1 MLSIVIPIY
10 NSERYLK
17 TCVCSVAK
25 QTLSDIEIILV
36 NDGSTDSSGKICE
49 ELSKCDNRIKVFG
62 KSNGGLMSAWKYG
75 VLHAT
80 GEYVGF
86 VDSDDRIDRDMFEK
100 LYFHANDSGAELV
113 CSGLIKE
120 YDNEPSVKE
129 VIHLKGGYYGREE
142 LLNDI
147 FPSLLASKAVKGR
160 LISPNRVTKLYKR
173 SVLLSILDDCDERV
187 SIGEDLLTTFAYL
200 QKASGIYM
208 IDDFFPYHYIINSQ
222 SMIQSFSEAKYV
234 KIELLLAAMLQVN
247 EQQNNY
253 DFATQIYTDY
263 ITLYLQNAEAQALSA
278 SMKNAA
284 AGIKSSFKSEVTRH
298 AVQACDKSLM
308 PLKYKF
314 YLFLLNHGMTYGFIL
329 ARRAKSKL
337 TRILHR

>member
-10 NSERYLK
+10 NSEQYLEA
-17 TCVCSVAK
+17 CVRSVTE
-25 QTLSDIEIILV
+25 QTLRDIEIILV
-36 NDGSTDSSGKICE
+36 NDGSTDGSGKICE
-49 ELSKCDNRIKVFG
+49 ELSKCDSRIKMFS
-62 KSNGGLMSAWKYG
+62 KSNGGLMSAWKHG
-75 VLHAT
+75 VLRAN

-100 LYFHANDSGAELV
+100 LYFHAKDSGAELV

-120 YDNEPSVKE
+120 YDCEPSAKE
-129 VIHLKGGYYGREE
+129 VIHLKGGYYGKTE

-173 SVLLSILDDCDERV
+173 SVLLSVLDDCDERV

-200 QKASGIYM
+200 QKASGIYI

-222 SMIQSFSEAKYV
+222 SMIQSFSDTKYG
-234 KIELLLAAMLQVN
+234 KLEFLLAAMLHVN
-247 EQQNNY
+247 EQQSDY
-253 DFATQIYTDY
+253 DFTTQIYTDY
-263 ITLYLQNAEAQALSA
+263 VTLYLQNAEAQALSTDIKSA
-278 SMKNAA
+278 V
-284 AGIKSSFKSEVTRH
+284 AGIRSSFKSEVTRR
-298 AVQACDKSLM
+298 AVQVCDKSLM
-308 PLKYKF
+308 PSKYRL
-314 YLFLLNHGMTYGFIL
+314 YLFLLGHKMTYGFIF
-329 ARRAKSKL
+329 ARRAKNKL